1 MGRRKNLFEALRK
14 IEVLVYTFT
23 LPCCLIFAA
32 CDSDS
37 GTVPLNSSS
46 KDTASNEFKYNY
58 NLLDYYYIDKNLY
71 LGRPEI
77 YLNTATPEE
86 MATYVVPWDYYDI
99 YYMYSQMNDKFTRYI
114 DPSRSY
120 SLFNTLNSSE
130 EKMGAGIEIDSTNTS
145 GKYIISQVA
154 ENSPAD
160 KVGLKVGDKI
170 IAIEGIEITND
181 IIFKRL
187 SYAAEG
193 DTINYTIVRNSVPLD
208 FSVVLA
214 PYLSP
219 TVELTFKDSIPI
231 IKIFEFST
239 ITSND
244 SGTSEEFLDAL
255 RQTEKYKATII
266 DLQDNGG
273 GDGDEC
279 IPMITNFLSKGDTAI
294 GIISADRDSIFNRQV
309 FDTAFTITD
318 VDGIAK
324 DRYFVFLANNMTASC
339 SELMLAGILSN
350 KNYPVVGTTT
360 YGKGIGQR
368 YIITPSLSI
377 AAITSMRVVDKNRK
391 FYHKYGIEPDFAISD
406 RELAIEKAVE
416 LAKDMNYVRTAGYG
430 SVSTGNFAKTAV
442 EPDTMPGFYFIP
454 KKFSY

>member
-1 MGRRKNLFEALRK
+1 MGRRKNLFEVLRK

-23 LPCCLIFAA
+23 LSCCLIFAA

-160 KVGLKVGDKI
+160 KVGLKVGDEI

-231 IKIFEFST
+231 IKIFEFSS

-377 AAITSMRVVDKNRK
+377 AAITSKRVVDKK
-391 FYHKYGIEPDFAISD
+391 MQMFA
-406 RELAIEKAVE
+406 A
-416 LAKDMNYVRTAGYG
+416 
-430 SVSTGNFAKTAV
+430 
-442 EPDTMPGFYFIP
+442 
-454 KKFSY
+454 

>member
-1 MGRRKNLFEALRK
+1 M
-14 IEVLVYTFT
+14 
-23 LPCCLIFAA
+23 
-32 CDSDS
+32 
-37 GTVPLNSSS
+37 
-46 KDTASNEFKYNY
+46 
-58 NLLDYYYIDKNLY
+58 
-71 LGRPEI
+71 
-77 YLNTATPEE
+77 TPSI
-86 MATYVVPWDYYDI
+86 T
-99 YYMYSQMNDKFTRYI
+99 
-114 DPSRSY
+114 PSC
-120 SLFNTLNSSE
+120 
-130 EKMGAGIEIDSTNTS
+130 A
-145 GKYIISQVA
+145 
-154 ENSPAD
+154 
-160 KVGLKVGDKI
+160 
-170 IAIEGIEITND
+170 
-181 IIFKRL
+181 
-187 SYAAEG
+187 
-193 DTINYTIVRNSVPLD
+193 
-208 FSVVLA
+208 
-214 PYLSP
+214 
-219 TVELTFKDSIPI
+219 
-231 IKIFEFST
+231 
-239 ITSND
+239 SND

-377 AAITSMRVVDKNRK
+377 AAITSKRVVDKNRK